1 LTFAWNALLGK
12 YLFIFLEGF
21 LHGSCLVKNLTSIRS
36 FPYEEKSAGP
46 GMFLKIKEKQ
56 KRVRLHLYFAEASLL
71 TT

>member
-1 LTFAWNALLGK
+1 MECFAGEVPL
-12 YLFIFLEGF
+12 YILEGF

-46 GMFLKIKEKQ
+46 GMFLKMKEKQ